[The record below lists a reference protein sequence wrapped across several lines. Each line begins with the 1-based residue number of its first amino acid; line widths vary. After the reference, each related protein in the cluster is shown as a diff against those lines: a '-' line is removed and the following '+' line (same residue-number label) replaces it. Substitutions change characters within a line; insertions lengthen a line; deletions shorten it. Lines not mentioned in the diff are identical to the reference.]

1 MKPYQCGGDISS
13 VYRLLDRSLKTLG
26 ITIKDF
32 EPNLSDGDGVTYTK
46 ILRILLLKSCRDI
59 AIKMISKGVS
69 CEAGDRRIVLTAFDI
84 LRENGYS
91 PNISADQFLSKNFI
105 EHKIVIVLKVAEYI
119 NNIKRKVNS
128 KAISSKISPDFHRHR
143 TASSP
148 DDRQYGSNK
157 SFISNYEN
165 TINNDHDLD
174 NEIWVDKYVNNLDD
188 NEPLAISE
196 LEISNNNYRSSFR
209 TSTKTIIDL
218 NVDNT
223 TANNNSTINNNI
235 NELVN
240 DGNIKNLI
248 VSEAE
253 LKKLIEIEVNK
264 QIVFHREQQ
273 AFMFENSRNKI
284 SILEK
289 RVEDLEKLSK

>member
-1 MKPYQCGGDISS
+1 MKPYHCGGDISS
-13 VYRLLDRSLKTLG
+13 VYRQCERSLKTLG

-59 AIKMISKGVS
+59 AIQMISKGVS

-84 LRENGYS
+84 LRENCYS

-105 EHKIVIVLKVAEYI
+105 EHKIVIVQKVAEYI

-128 KAISSKISPDFHRHR
+128 KAISSNISPQDFHRHR
-143 TASSP
+143 TTSSP
-148 DDRQYGSNK
+148 DDSYRQYGSNK

-165 TINNDHDLD
+165 TINNDYDLD

-196 LEISNNNYRSSFR
+196 EISNNNYRSS
-209 TSTKTIIDL
+209 STKTIINL
-218 NVDNT
+218 IVDNN

-235 NELVN
+235 NESVN
-240 DGNIKNLI
+240 DSNIKNLI

-264 QIVFHREQQ
+264 QIVFYREQQ
-273 AFMFENSRNKI
+273 ALIIENSRNKI

-289 RVEDLEKLSK
+289 RIQDLEDSK